1 MAIIQSISIQPSTR
15 KILYLEDLLNNLNN
29 RNKTYMKDNLIQQFK
44 HLEDGGFIHNQFNL
58 LQNDQE
64 IIRVHKLTRPL
75 IHYTKQL
82 IFYENIK

>member
-1 MAIIQSISIQPSTR
+1 
-15 KILYLEDLLNNLNN
+15 
-29 RNKTYMKDNLIQQFK
+29 MKDNLIQQFK

-82 IFYENIK
+82 IFYENIKQVGPQIVLQQYLIKVEKKVFPSTVLPCK